1 MLCVLACFGG
11 CGQQAAGNPSIR
23 YTYEAFVP
31 SDVKSQFFSS
41 GGSSPH
47 WEQYLQ
53 GTYANDVIHSS
64 GVHLSTERK
73 AVSVSDDTI
82 VIRVYLGIEENA
94 VDSALLTT
102 PGDVRL
108 TLSYYGTDKENA
120 KKIQLDGITE
130 NSDYFV
136 DLEGKIGFVT
146 KDLLKKHVDITL
158 TRDDFPEF
166 FADASNRDLDFYD
179 TTLTVELSMKLLGK
193 ADEIRTSLIF
203 EYSHNEDGITLCM
216 PCYSEDDEAFAKEL
230 IASMYY
236 NGWYLYP
243 RGAELAFSAS
253 AEAPSDGRKYQTIPF
268 LRINYTTKPDLSNM
282 DPRYMLGRIM
292 LITSHDGNELYASA
306 AIVNAHFGFSEE
318 YLNTMKD
325 GGYSARLVVGNTV
338 IREIDDIYTNPKYI
352 LDMDKLSE
360 LYYFDSESVDSYYNA
375 ITYHDIG
382 HAEAITI
389 PDELFTGTS
398 GEVYITVQFY
408 KGDEIEPR
416 SASYMATVRYIANG
430 DYVLIIPTFEYHI
443 EKYKEE
449 C

>member
-1 MLCVLACFGG
+1 MLCALACFGG
-11 CGQQAAGNPSIR
+11 CGQQDAGDSSIR

-53 GTYANDVIHSS
+53 GAQVYDVIHSN
-64 GVHLSTERK
+64 GVYLATERE
-73 AVSVSDDTI
+73 AVSVSGDEI

-94 VDSALLTT
+94 VDSVLLET

-108 TLSYYGTDKENA
+108 TLSYYSADKENA

-130 NSDYFV
+130 NGDYFV
-136 DLEGKIGFVT
+136 ELEGKIGFVT

-158 TRDDFPEF
+158 TRDDFPELF
-166 FADASNRDLDFYD
+166 TDAGNEELEFYD
-179 TTLTVELSMKLLGK
+179 TSLTVELSMKLLGR
-193 ADEIRTSLIF
+193 ADEISTSLIF
-203 EYSHNEDGITLCM
+203 EYSYNEDGITLRM
-216 PCYSEDDEAFAKEL
+216 PCYSEEDEAFAKEL
-230 IASMYY
+230 ITSMYY

-253 AEAPSDGRKYQTIPF
+253 AEAPSDVRKYQTIPF
-268 LRINYTTKPDLSNM
+268 LRVNYTTKPDLSNM
-282 DPRYMLGRIM
+282 DSRYMLGRII
-292 LITSHDGNELYASA
+292 LITPYDGNELYASA

-318 YLNTMKD
+318 YLSSMKD

-338 IREIDDIYTNPKYI
+338 IREINDIYTNPEYL
-352 LDMDKLSE
+352 LDNDKLSG
-360 LYYFDSESVDSYYNA
+360 LYYFDPESIDSYYNA
-375 ITYHDIG
+375 VTSHDIG

-398 GEVYITVQFY
+398 GELYVTVQFY

-430 DYVLIIPTFEYHI
+430 DYVLIIPTFEYNI

-449 C
+449 Y